1 MILLLLL
8 LLPLSCYAKS
18 NPLCD
23 IKVSIDYELQDWINT
38 AWLKSSLK
46 IWHISIGSRHMLTE
60 SSAAIVSYEDGK
72 GVIVPRSWYDV
83 EDNDGVGDI
92 DDVVAFA
99 LCRHTFL
106 SEKTRDENAVVPVIN
121 LESIL
126 ELAKG
131 PFTMCMR
138 SERIYSANS
147 LTPSSSRRKR
157 GYAIARGCTMLE
169 CPFEG
174 ELEGQPVSVGVSMS
188 RAGIWIDGDLYDLL
202 KAEKRCAQLTIFPSL
217 KINVCPGRYIYRAN
231 DQFKVESVYK
241 LTDTNVDVIIGI
253 DPLLENND
261 RLVFNFDNTT
271 DTTSFGIA
279 LAGSSFWT
287 ADPIRAAISLIIAL
301 IALNWPMIPVDAMS
315 YSMTAWHELQVA
327 NVVSTIFMVM
337 SSTYFMFDDVIESM
351 VVMSGLDDGPSAVI
365 VFMLFIAIVFH
376 AGCII
381 HAQLTMDTVSVKRIS
396 IVSLFYSALICE
408 TIILLSCGAT
418 DYDMPALYAVAS
430 SMVWSFVV
438 TTRAFEAQKYMYPI
452 HLVSLVMV
460 VPAVIASIY
469 PSQLLLGVR
478 TPWMASMT
486 VFWAALLGGILQSIR
501 PYYEE
506 TISKFY

>member
-1 MILLLLL
+1 MILLLL

-23 IKVSIDYELQDWINT
+23 IKTSLDYELQDWINT
-38 AWLKSSLK
+38 AWLKSSLR
-46 IWHISIGSRHMLTE
+46 IWHLSIGSRHMITE
-60 SSAAIVSYEDGK
+60 SSAAVVSYQTGK
-72 GVIVPRSWYDV
+72 QAVVPSSWYDV
-83 EDNDGVGDI
+83 EGDTDDGDTGS
-92 DDVVAFA
+92 VVAFA
-99 LCRHTFL
+99 LCKHTVL
-106 SEKTRDENAVVPVIN
+106 SGRIMDEAAVVPIIN

-138 SERIYSANS
+138 SERIYSADS
-147 LTPSSSRRKR
+147 LTSSSSRRKR
-157 GYAIARGCTMLE
+157 GYAIARGCRMLE
-169 CPFEG
+169 CPFSG
-174 ELEGQPVSVGVSMS
+174 ELEGSQVSVGVSMI
-188 RAGIWIDGDLYDLL
+188 RTGIWIDGTLYDLL
-202 KAEKRCAQLTIFPSL
+202 KAEKRCAMLTIFPSL
-217 KINVCPGRYIYRAN
+217 KISVCPGRYIYRAN
-231 DQFKVESVYK
+231 DQFRVQAVYK
-241 LTDTNVDVIIGI
+241 LTAEDEAGVIIGV
-253 DPLLENND
+253 DPLLEND
-261 RLVFNFDNTT
+261 ERLVFNFDNTT

-287 ADPIRAAISLIIAL
+287 ADPIRAAASLIIAL

-315 YSMTAWHELQVA
+315 YSMKAWHELQVA

-337 SSTYFMFDDVIESM
+337 ASTYFIFDDSVESM
-351 VVMSGLDDGPSAVI
+351 VVMSGLSDGPSAVI

-396 IVSLFYSALICE
+396 IVSMFYSALICE

-430 SMVWSFVV
+430 SLVWSFVV
-438 TTRAFEAQKYMYPI
+438 TTRAFEAQKYILPI
-452 HLVSLVMV
+452 HVISFAMV
-460 VPAVIASIY
+460 VPSVVASIY

-478 TPWMASMT
+478 TPWMLSMT
-486 VFWAALLGGILQSIR
+486 IFWAAFLGGVFQSIR
-501 PYYEE
+501 PYYDEI
-506 TISKFY
+506 ISKFY